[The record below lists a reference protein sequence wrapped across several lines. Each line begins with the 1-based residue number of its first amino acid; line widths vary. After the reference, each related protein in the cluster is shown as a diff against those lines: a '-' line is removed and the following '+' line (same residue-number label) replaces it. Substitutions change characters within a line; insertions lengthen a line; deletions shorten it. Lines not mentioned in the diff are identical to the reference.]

1 MAVSAGTRNHFSFYR
16 IYGLTL
22 SPGEKWYS
30 LSNQPVGRN
39 VSQFAEGKFFQ
50 LFRSEICRLQVGNFL
65 RENGD
70 HAPKFGGSNL
80 QVAGLRSQVAGHC
93 FTNTESILN
102 ILKS

>member
-30 LSNQPVGRN
+30 LSNQLVGRN
-39 VSQFAEGKFFQ
+39 VSQFVEGKFFQ

-70 HAPKFGGSNL
+70 HVPKFGGSNL
-80 QVAGLRSQVAGHC
+80 QVAGHC
-93 FTNTESILN
+93 FTDTESILN